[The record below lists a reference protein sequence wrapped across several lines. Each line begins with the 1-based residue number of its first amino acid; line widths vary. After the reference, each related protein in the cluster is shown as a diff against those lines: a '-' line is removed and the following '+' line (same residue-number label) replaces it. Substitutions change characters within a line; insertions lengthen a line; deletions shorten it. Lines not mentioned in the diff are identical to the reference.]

1 MSHEHL
7 VEMAN
12 DIGAYFAFE
21 PDSTHAVQ
29 GIVGHI
35 ERFWEPRMRQK
46 LLGHF
51 ATTAGTDFDPLV
63 RRAIEILATQSATAG
78 NR

>member
-1 MSHEHL
+1 MSEHL
-7 VEMAN
+7 VDMAN
-12 DIGAYFAFE
+12 DIGAYFTFE
-21 PDSTHAVQ
+21 PDMTHAVQ

-46 LLGHF
+46 LLRHF
-51 ATTAGTDFDPLV
+51 ATTAGKDFDPLV
-63 RRAIEILATQSATAG
+63 RRAIGILATQSGAVG